1 MFIKVNVCKRSLYHL
16 QLVGKEQSCLWR
28 FLSQCCL
35 FSLQLAA
42 SAKQYLSRSAFKHHQ
57 IIRSSSLILTSSSS
71 ACNMII
77 DNFSINYVSIC
88 YCYKQTLT
96 SMTPYDRGK
105 THNIIFVLSLI
116 LTSAINFPSLHK
128 PIKMQQST

>member
-1 MFIKVNVCKRSLYHL
+1 MIIKVNLCRRTLYHL

-28 FLSQCCL
+28 SLSQCCL

-42 SAKQYLSRSAFKHHQ
+42 SAKQYLSRSALKHHQ
-57 IIRSSSLILTSSSS
+57 AIRSSSIILTSSSS
-71 ACNMII
+71 ACNMVI

-88 YCYKQTLT
+88 YCCKQTFT
-96 SMTPYDRGK
+96 SMTPYERGK

-116 LTSAINFPSLHK
+116 LTSAINFRPLPK